1 MRMPPLSLSQKMVR
15 SPRTMM
21 SKLGERVW
29 WWWRATTMAL
39 ALSPKFTDHS
49 ARARLDWLSLSSLV
63 ATPLEEAESELK
75 PKASHSI
82 CELTVT
88 MASSGCG
95 IHSGKSGAYIC
106 DIKAL

>member
-1 MRMPPLSLSQKMVR
+1 
-15 SPRTMM
+15 M

-75 PKASHSI
+75 PKAFALHLRVDCHNGVERLWHTFWKVRGLHLRHKGTIVLLRNS
-82 CELTVT
+82 T
-88 MASSGCG
+88 CG
-95 IHSGKSGAYIC
+95 T
-106 DIKAL
+106 